1 MTSTDHLEQARRLIA
16 DYTATLALLR
26 RCGHSEASAVE
37 AAGVL
42 LADRL
47 TPELKHNG

>member
-1 MTSTDHLEQARRLIA
+1 MNNVEQFEQAKRLIA

-47 TPELKHNG
+47 APELKHN

>member
-1 MTSTDHLEQARRLIA
+1 MHHNVDQLEQARRLIA

-37 AAGVL
+37 AAGIL

-47 TPELKHNG
+47 NEEVPA

>member
-1 MTSTDHLEQARRLIA
+1 MTNIDHLERARQLIA

-37 AAGVL
+37 AAGIL

-47 TPELKHNG
+47 NEEVPA